1 LTLRFKIQLTV
12 SVALSMAVV
21 KLRKEL
27 IKIILVGNPVVLT
40 TQTTERKIDVT
51 KKTTQ
56 NRVAQ
61 REKKKIVM
69 VSNLVVYS
77 SAQTQFVVLG
87 FNLNVFCRPLFTPAK
102 TLSCK
107 QTRKNVSTH

>member
-1 LTLRFKIQLTV
+1 
-12 SVALSMAVV
+12 MAVV

-61 REKKKIVM
+61 REKKK
-69 VSNLVVYS
+69 
-77 SAQTQFVVLG
+77 
-87 FNLNVFCRPLFTPAK
+87 
-102 TLSCK
+102 
-107 QTRKNVSTH
+107 